1 VLVSQGSP
9 ALNGHAVELDLDVE
23 LDALDLS
30 PRPIKLGG
38 TTYTVRRDLTG
49 KEIAKYWDLVKKQ
62 KDTEALALLV
72 GDDAVALNTVLEKLP
87 QQRMQLAVQR
97 IMQTAGLL
105 NTAGE
110 QGESAAS

>member
-1 VLVSQGSP
+1 MTQGSP

-30 PRPIKLGG
+30 PRPVKLGG
-38 TTYTVRRDLTG
+38 VTYLVRRDLTG
-49 KEIAKYWDLVKKQ
+49 KEIAKYWELVKKQ

-72 GDDAVALNTVLEKLP
+72 GDDAVALNQLLEQLP

-105 NTAGE
+105 SGAGE
-110 QGESAAS
+110 QGESKAS